1 MTRSLEPSPS
11 TIGPRRS
18 RQRGVALMVVLILL
32 VLMTLLALV
41 SLRGTLM
48 QERMS
53 SSQYDRSLGFQAA
66 EAALREAE
74 AAAAKK
80 PAVPGANCNAAGICA
95 TPIATDTPRWLLDE
109 ASWGAISK
117 PVDDVVAGS
126 LAIKPSYII
135 EYMGRFDSP
144 FCTTAGDPDSACDFK
159 ENHYRITVRSHDPDR
174 ADVTLQTNYAVP

>member
-1 MTRSLEPSPS
+1 MTRSLAPSPS
-11 TIGPRRS
+11 IVGFGRA

-41 SLRGTLM
+41 SLRGTLL

-53 SSQYDRSLGFQAA
+53 SNQYDRSLGFQAT

-74 AAAAKK
+74 AVAAKN
-80 PAVPGANCNAAGICA
+80 PTVPGANCNAAGVCA
-95 TPIATDTPRWLLDE
+95 TPVATDTPRWLLDD
-109 ASWGAISK
+109 AGWAAISK

-126 LAIKPSYII
+126 LAVKPSYII

-144 FCTTAGDPDSACDFK
+144 YCTTAGDPDSSCDFK
-159 ENHYRITVRSHDPDR
+159 ENHYRITVRSRDNDR